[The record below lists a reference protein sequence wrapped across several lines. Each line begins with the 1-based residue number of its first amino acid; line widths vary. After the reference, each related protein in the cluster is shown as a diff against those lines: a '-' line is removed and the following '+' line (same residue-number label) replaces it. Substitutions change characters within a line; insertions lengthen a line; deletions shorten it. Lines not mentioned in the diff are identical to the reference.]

1 MAESLSPLEDLKKFR
16 ELLVQERR
24 YAIRNFL
31 HMRQYNKEENKP
43 TVDLNE
49 RQGDEVRRLQKQIR
63 AVDEAIKDEESRSDL
78 TS

>member
-1 MAESLSPLEDLKKFR
+1 
-16 ELLVQERR
+16 
-24 YAIRNFL
+24 
-31 HMRQYNKEENKP
+31 MRQYNKEENKS

>member
-24 YAIRNFL
+24 YVIRNFL

-43 TVDLNE
+43 TVDLNK
-49 RQGDEVRRLQKQIR
+49 RQGDEVLRLQKQIR